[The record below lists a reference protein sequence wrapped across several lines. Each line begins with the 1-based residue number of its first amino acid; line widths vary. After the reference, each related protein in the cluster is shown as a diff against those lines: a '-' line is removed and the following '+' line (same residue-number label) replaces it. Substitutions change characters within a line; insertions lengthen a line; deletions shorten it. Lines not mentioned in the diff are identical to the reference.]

1 MDTLQTAARGAD
13 RNGQSRER
21 PFLQRVV
28 RDFKQ
33 NKTVYL
39 MLLPV
44 VAYYVLFHYVPMY
57 GAQIAFRDFI
67 PALGI
72 AESEWIGL
80 ENFQDFFTGPSFS
93 QLVRNT
99 LAINVI
105 DLVFGFPAPIILALL
120 LNELTSP
127 KFKRLV
133 QTVTYMPFFISIVVL
148 VGMVL
153 DFAARE
159 GLVNQLLI
167 SLGIQPIHFMTLPEW
182 YWPIYVG
189 SSIWQT
195 VGWGSIIYLA
205 AITGIDPTL
214 YEAARVD
221 GANRWQQLVNITLP
235 GIAAT
240 IIVLFIL
247 RVGQMMNVGFEKTIL
262 LYNPLVFDTADVI
275 SSYTY
280 RRGILDANYGF
291 SAAVGLFNSV
301 VNFALLLTTN
311 WLSRRR
317 GGSGL
322 F

>member
-1 MDTLQTAARGAD
+1 MATMKSAAGASPVTARGA
-13 RNGQSRER
+13 RK
-21 PFLQRVV
+21 PFLQRMV

-33 NKTVYL
+33 NKYVYL

-44 VAYYVLFHYVPMY
+44 LAYYIIFHYVPMY
-57 GAQIAFRDFI
+57 GAQIAFRDYI
-67 PALGI
+67 PVLGI
-72 AESEWIGL
+72 AESEWIGW
-80 ENFQDFFTGPSFS
+80 ENFQDFFGSPSFT

-105 DLVFGFPAPIILALL
+105 DLIFGFPAPIILALL

-127 KFKRLV
+127 RFKRLV
-133 QTVTYMPFFISIVVL
+133 QTVTYMPYFISIVVL

-159 GLVNQLLI
+159 GLINQILI
-167 SLGIQPIHFMTLPEW
+167 GFGLQPINFMTLPEW

-205 AITGIDPTL
+205 AITGIDPAL
-214 YEAARVD
+214 YEAAKVD
-221 GANRWQQLVNITLP
+221 GASRWRQLLHITLP

-240 IIVLFIL
+240 IVVLFLL

-291 SAAVGLFNSV
+291 SSAVGLFNSV
-301 VNFALLLTTN
+301 INFTLLLFSN
-311 WLSRRR
+311 WLARRR
-317 GGSGL
+317 SGSGL